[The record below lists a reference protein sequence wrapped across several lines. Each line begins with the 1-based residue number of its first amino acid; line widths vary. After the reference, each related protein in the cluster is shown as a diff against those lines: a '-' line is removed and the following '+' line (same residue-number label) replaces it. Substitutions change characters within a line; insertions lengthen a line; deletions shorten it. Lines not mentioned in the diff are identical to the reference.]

1 MRSRYC
7 ILLIVALLA
16 GAAAPVNAQLLITP
30 HLDAKVAGEVETERG
45 GVGMSLGY
53 YLHVWRGV
61 GAGLELDAAWHGHFF
76 RDKDVASL
84 VPAGVDLNTDALIL
98 MGNVVV
104 PVSIPGAPIWRP
116 YAAVGLGAIRAI
128 FTAPNDKQYDTD
140 QYNLTFD
147 AGVGIMH
154 QLTEL
159 IGLRLEMLYFHA
171 FVDEHAR
178 KGGYFEDYDFLRV
191 SVGVMFVLPP
201 QRWPDLW

>member
-16 GAAAPVNAQLLITP
+16 GVAAPANAQLFITP
-30 HLDAKVAGEVETERG
+30 HLDAKVAGDVETERG
-45 GVGMSLGY
+45 GAGLSLGY
-53 YLHVWRGV
+53 HLPAWRGLGV
-61 GAGLELDAAWHGHFF
+61 GLEFDAAWHGHFF
-76 RDKDVASL
+76 RDEDVASL

-116 YAAVGLGAIRAI
+116 YATVGLGAIHSV
-128 FTAPNDKQYDTD
+128 FSAPNDKQYDTYQD
-140 QYNLTFD
+140 NLTFD

-159 IGLRLEMLYFHA
+159 IGLRVEVLYFHV

-178 KGGYFEDYDFLRV
+178 KGGYFEDYDFCRV
-191 SVGVMFVLPP
+191 SVGVMFALPP
-201 QRWPDLW
+201 QRWPDPW